1 VVKICSRFD
10 RISFAIHLRASE
22 FQARDTAET
31 VAFDGVADVEVVDSA
46 GVKVEMGPGNWAAKP
61 PSTASAELISEKEI
75 VRANVP
81 NKSRGLCFSL
91 CTAILFLWIALPR
104 IFVLRRQTFD
114 RYPEPLRG
122 FLSIIKDADVD
133 W

>member
-1 VVKICSRFD
+1 VIKIRSRFD

-22 FQARDTAET
+22 FQARDKAET
-31 VAFDGVADVEVVDSA
+31 VAFDGVADVEVVDPA

-91 CTAILFLWIALPR
+91 CTAILFLMDCATEN
-104 IFVLRRQTFD
+104 LRSSPPNVRPERRASLRLLFD
-114 RYPEPLRG
+114 L
-122 FLSIIKDADVD
+122 
-133 W
+133 